1 MTKTEMAYFRAAKA
15 MSELSNHPKHK
26 LGCVVVK
33 GHKIISSGYNS
44 ISKCH
49 KVQAQLDMERFGVDY
64 CPGKIHAEIDTLL
77 PLIKRRVD
85 LSKATIYVYRQH
97 KNGDLA
103 MARPCT
109 SCQKVIRQC
118 GITKVF
124 YTTDAGYCCEKFS
137 ENSEKGIDKWN

>member
-15 MSELSNHPKHK
+15 MSELSNHPQYK

-44 ISKCH
+44 NSKCH
-49 KVQAQLDMERFGVDY
+49 KVQAQLDMERYGVDY

-85 LSKATIYVYRQH
+85 LSNASIYVYREH
-97 KNGDLA
+97 KNGALA
-103 MARPCT
+103 MARPCV
-109 SCQKVIRQC
+109 SCQKVIKQC

-124 YTTDAGYCCEKFS
+124 YTTESGYCYEKFS
-137 ENSEKGIDKWN
+137 ENFDKST